1 MRHRPGLSGTGQ
13 EQPLIDDASPPC
25 EARALSSRLVG
36 GNMRKLWSVLPLSLI
51 ACAALAANAQAGVV
65 TVGPQLTTGTFTT
78 SGEEAIPYLV
88 TNTALA
94 EPGAQTVSPVTGVI
108 VGWHLRAAEG
118 IGFELYTL
126 KPGRETTYTV
136 TGASGGRSPATTGL
150 ESFPASLP
158 INAGE
163 AIGLMVPPDDK
174 TGFGG
179 PGSQVV
185 FWEPALAVGATAA
198 GTEVPSDAYA
208 FNAEVQPAP
217 TIGSLGTASGPT
229 GGGTTV
235 AIGGTDFAGVSAVK
249 FGSTAAS
256 SYTVDS
262 EGQITAI
269 SPAGSAGSVTVSVS
283 TIAGTATSSQQFAYQ
298 APPTS
303 APAPVPPTP
312 TCTVPKLK
320 GKSLKASKAKIKG
333 ANCKVGKITKKK
345 GAKAA
350 TGKVV
355 GQSKKPGTV
364 LPEGSVVKVTLG
376 KG

>member
-1 MRHRPGLSGTGQ
+1 
-13 EQPLIDDASPPC
+13 
-25 EARALSSRLVG
+25 
-36 GNMRKLWSVLPLSLI
+36 MRKLWSVLPLSLI
-51 ACAALAANAQAGVV
+51 VCAVLASSAEAAVV

-88 TNTALA
+88 TNSALA
-94 EPGAQTVSPVTGVI
+94 ESGAETVSPVTGVI

-126 KPGRETTYTV
+126 KPDGETTYTV
-136 TGASGGRSPATTGL
+136 TGVSGGRSPATTGL

-185 FWEPALAVGATAA
+185 FWEPALAVGATAS
-198 GTEVPSDAYA
+198 GTEIPSDAYA
-208 FNAEVQPAP
+208 FNADVQPAP
-217 TIGSLGTASGPT
+217 TIDSLGTTSGPT

-235 AIGGTDFAGVSAVK
+235 TIGGTDFESASAVK
-249 FGSTAAS
+249 FGATPAAS
-256 SYTVDS
+256 YMVNS
-262 EGQITAI
+262 EGQITAT
-269 SPAGSAGSVTVSVS
+269 SPAGSAGSVPVSVT
-283 TIAGTATSSQQFAYQ
+283 TIAGTATSGQQFTYQ
-298 APPTS
+298 G
-303 APAPVPPTP
+303 PAVSNPPPTP
-312 TCTVPKLK
+312 TSISTPAKTCTVPMLK
-320 GKSLKASKAKIKG
+320 GKTLKASKTKIRG
-333 ANCKVGKITKKK
+333 ADCKVGKVTKKK
-345 GAKAA
+345 GAKAG

-364 LPEGSVVKVTLG
+364 LPAGAVVKVTLG
-376 KG
+376 RG